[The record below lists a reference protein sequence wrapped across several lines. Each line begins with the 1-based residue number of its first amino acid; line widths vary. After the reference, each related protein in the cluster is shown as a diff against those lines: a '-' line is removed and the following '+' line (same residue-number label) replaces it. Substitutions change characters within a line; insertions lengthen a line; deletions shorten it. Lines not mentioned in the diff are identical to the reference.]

1 MKNEAEY
8 EFSSEE
14 LGRSHIYLHSGTLL
28 DISD

>member
-14 LGRSHIYLHSGTLL
+14 LGRSHIYTLEL
-28 DISD
+28 YGYFGL